1 MMRRHGI
8 RHRLNLII
16 VGAIAIG
23 LLATFAMFSVRDVQQ
38 RRGALLTELHS
49 MADVIAFNAAAV
61 IEFEDRT
68 GAERLFGA
76 LGQHQDIVYAEM
88 RSLNND
94 FSHVLSRGGA
104 GTTGTGAGGWQPLAD
119 RRQEVRGFW
128 LRRRGGAHS

>member
-8 RHRLNLII
+8 RHRLNMII
-16 VGAIAIG
+16 IGAVAIG

-61 IEFEDRT
+61 IEYEDRT

-76 LGQHQDIVYAEM
+76 LAKHPDIIHAEM
-88 RSLNND
+88 RSFSSN
-94 FSHVLSRGGA
+94 FSHVFSRGGEY
-104 GTTGTGAGGWQPLAD
+104 
-119 RRQEVRGFW
+119 RRSGRW
-128 LRRRGGAHS
+128 RWAAR

>member
-16 VGAIAIG
+16 IGAVAIG

-61 IEFEDRT
+61 IEFDVADEDLRFFD
-68 GAERLFGA
+68 ERIDDWRLEA
-76 LGQHQDIVYAEM
+76 CLY
-88 RSLNND
+88 R
-94 FSHVLSRGGA
+94 FSVGFSSRDL
-104 GTTGTGAGGWQPLAD
+104 PLTAH
-119 RRQEVRGFW
+119 RRFDGNVWR
-128 LRRRGGAHS
+128 AT

>member
-76 LGQHQDIVYAEM
+76 LAKHPDIIHAEM
-88 RSLNND
+88 RSNGVP
-94 FSHVLSRGGA
+94 HVWLDTARIGRSRFAKEFPMILEHCWSIGLD
-104 GTTGTGAGGWQPLAD
+104 PLAGPLP
-119 RRQEVRGFW
+119 VTVP
-128 LRRRGGAHS
+128 